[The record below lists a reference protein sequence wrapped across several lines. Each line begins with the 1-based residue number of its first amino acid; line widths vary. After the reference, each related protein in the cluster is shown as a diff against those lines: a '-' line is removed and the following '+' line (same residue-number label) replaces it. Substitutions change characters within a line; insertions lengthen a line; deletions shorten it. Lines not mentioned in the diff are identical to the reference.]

1 MSQFKNQREVL
12 EALFAGKKV
21 RRIYDHEDEYI
32 FMNDNGNVCDEDGT
46 ETSRIVYYREAEI
59 YTPPKKKI
67 TKTIERWINVYP
79 DGVTLKRVYES
90 EGDALRGATDG
101 SICRVKLTG
110 TYEVEE

>member
-12 EALFAGKKV
+12 EALLSGKKI
-21 RRIYDHEDEYI
+21 RDEDWSPDSFIHIDE
-32 FMNDNGNVCDEDGT
+32 DGNIIDEDGT
-46 ETSRIVYYREAEI
+46 IQHYTPFYRDAEI
-59 YTPPKKKI
+59 YTPQKKKVA
-67 TKTIERWINVYP
+67 KTIERWINVYP
-79 DGVTLKRVYES
+79 DGVTLKTVYES